1 MEKGVE
7 NPPIARKLEMPC
19 GIRRSYLGSPTRFFL
34 LLASVLPFVS
44 STSLV
49 ITRFSL
55 KFART
60 KHLGVSEEKKRRG
73 DWVEWRRREKRL
85 NEGRKRR
92 ERKVDKRGRKKETSN
107 ERRNER
113 GNILVEKRCKGRNRE
128 ENRIFFWTNSSHE
141 YTQF

>member
-19 GIRRSYLGSPTRFFL
+19 GIRRSYLGSATRFFL

-92 ERKVDKRGRKKETSN
+92 ERKVDKRGRKRHRTSEETREGILWWKRDAKED
-107 ERRNER
+107 
-113 GNILVEKRCKGRNRE
+113 RE